1 MIVSKVLHIIQVYW
15 NIGGWTWTCYHSARL

>member
-1 MIVSKVLHIIQVYW
+1 MIVSKVIQVYW